1 MTLVIVLQKYME
13 RFMENIVI
21 ILSLFYIFY
30 LLFEK
35 INLDKKRRTLKYIIH
50 INGIRGKST
59 VSRLIDAGLRA
70 GGYKVFTKTTGTS
83 PRIIDTNTKEFEI
96 NRQGKPN
103 IREQIKVI
111 NWANKE
117 NTEILILE
125 CMAVKPDLQYICENK
140 ILKSNIVAITNVRE
154 DHLDEMG
161 DTLDKIADS
170 LSNTIPTKGTF
181 FTADENYFNFFKN
194 KCIAKN
200 TNAFLSKELKNEYW
214 QIDFPVNV
222 SLAIDICK
230 FLNVDEKIA
239 LEGMRDYHKDPG
251 SLKVLSYL
259 NKRNFR
265 IFFINTLAAN
275 DPNSTEIIL
284 NRISTKVYWNN
295 RKYLLINNRADRL
308 SRLEQFVNFTT
319 NFGNKFDKI
328 LISGENKRLFYKHLL
343 KNGMNKD
350 DLVILLDEEYFENI
364 EEDTLIFA
372 VGNICRLGKKL
383 VDYFEERGEI
393 IDDK

>member
-170 LSNTIPTKGTF
+170 LSNTIPTKGTL
-181 FTADENYFNFFKN
+181 D
-194 KCIAKN
+194 
-200 TNAFLSKELKNEYW
+200 
-214 QIDFPVNV
+214 
-222 SLAIDICK
+222 
-230 FLNVDEKIA
+230 
-239 LEGMRDYHKDPG
+239 
-251 SLKVLSYL
+251 
-259 NKRNFR
+259 
-265 IFFINTLAAN
+265 
-275 DPNSTEIIL
+275 
-284 NRISTKVYWNN
+284 
-295 RKYLLINNRADRL
+295 RK
-308 SRLEQFVNFTT
+308 SV
-319 NFGNKFDKI
+319 
-328 LISGENKRLFYKHLL
+328 
-343 KNGMNKD
+343 
-350 DLVILLDEEYFENI
+350 V
-364 EEDTLIFA
+364 
-372 VGNICRLGKKL
+372 
-383 VDYFEERGEI
+383 
-393 IDDK
+393 